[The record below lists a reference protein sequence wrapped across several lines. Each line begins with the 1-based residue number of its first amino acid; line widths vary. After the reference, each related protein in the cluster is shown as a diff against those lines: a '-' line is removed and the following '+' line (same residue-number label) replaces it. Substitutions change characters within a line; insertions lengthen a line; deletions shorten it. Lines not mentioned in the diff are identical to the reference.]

1 MKFSEIKNS
10 VYYCGLNDCERK
22 IFDEL
27 IPLEH
32 GTTYNSYLV
41 KGSEKVAIIDTMYP
55 KKTDIYL
62 KNLDE
67 NGIDHVDYII
77 ANHGEQDHS
86 GSIPAL
92 LEKYPNAVVI
102 TNAVCKNNI
111 IEMLHV
117 DESKIQVIKNN
128 DELSLGDKTL
138 RFMIAPGVHW
148 PDTMFTYI
156 VEDNL
161 LCTCDFLGAHFTF
174 KDGDIFAPD
183 NEELEHSAKR
193 YYAEIMMPFRTVC
206 KKYTKQVKELN
217 PEMILPSHGPI
228 YKNPK
233 FILDLYDD
241 WTSDEGKNLVLL
253 PYVSMYGSTEEMV
266 DYLIKKLNEKGIQTE
281 KFDIVT
287 GDLGD
292 LAMGLVDATTIILGS
307 SMVLAGPHPM
317 AANIAYLAN
326 VLRPKAKIA
335 SFVGSYGWGGN
346 LFGKLGEMLSGL
358 KLEVIEPLLVKGKP
372 SVTDFNKLDEMVNEI
387 YNKHKALNLF

>member
-111 IEMLHV
+111 VEMLHV

-241 WTSDEGKNLVLL
+241 WASDAGKNLVLL

-266 DYLIKKLNEKGIQTE
+266 DYLIKKFNEKGIQTE

-372 SVTDFNKLDEMVNEI
+372 SVTDFNKLDDMVNEI

>member
-102 TNAVCKNNI
+102 TNAVCKNNV

-241 WTSDEGKNLVLL
+241 WASDAGKNLVLL

-372 SVTDFNKLDEMVNEI
+372 SVTDFNKLDDMVNEI

>member
-1 MKFSEIKNS
+1 M
-10 VYYCGLNDCERK
+10 
-22 IFDEL
+22 
-27 IPLEH
+27 
-32 GTTYNSYLV
+32 
-41 KGSEKVAIIDTMYP
+41 
-55 KKTDIYL
+55 
-62 KNLDE
+62 
-67 NGIDHVDYII
+67 
-77 ANHGEQDHS
+77 
-86 GSIPAL
+86 
-92 LEKYPNAVVI
+92 
-102 TNAVCKNNI
+102 
-111 IEMLHV
+111 
-117 DESKIQVIKNN
+117 
-128 DELSLGDKTL
+128 
-138 RFMIAPGVHW
+138 
-148 PDTMFTYI
+148 
-156 VEDNL
+156 
-161 LCTCDFLGAHFTF
+161 
-174 KDGDIFAPD
+174 
-183 NEELEHSAKR
+183 
-193 YYAEIMMPFRTVC
+193 
-206 KKYTKQVKELN
+206 
-217 PEMILPSHGPI
+217 PSHGPI

-233 FILDLYDD
+233 FILDLYND
-241 WTSDEGKNLVLL
+241 WASDEGKNLVLL

-307 SMVLAGPHPM
+307 SMVLAAPHPM

>member
-1 MKFSEIKNS
+1 MKFQEIKNS

-41 KGSEKVAIIDTMYP
+41 KGSEKIALIDTMYP
-55 KKTDIYL
+55 KKTNLYL

-67 NGIDHVDYII
+67 NNITKIDYII

-92 LEKYPNAVVI
+92 LEKYPEAVVV

-117 DESKIQVIKNN
+117 DESKIRVVKND

-148 PDTMFTYI
+148 PDTMFTYL

-161 LCTCDFLGAHFTF
+161 LCTCDFLGAHYTF
-174 KDGDIFAPD
+174 KEDEIFAPD
-183 NEELEHSAKR
+183 SKELEHSAKR
-193 YYAEIMMPFRTVC
+193 YYAEIMMPFRGVC
-206 KKYTKQVKELN
+206 KKYTQQVKDLN
-217 PEMILPSHGPI
+217 PDMILPSHGPI

-233 FILDLYDD
+233 FILDLYAD
-241 WTSDEGKNLVLL
+241 WTADEGKNLVLL
-253 PYVSMYGSTEEMV
+253 PYVSMYGSTEEMI
-266 DYLIKKLNEKGIQTE
+266 DYLVEKLNAKGIKTE

-292 LAMGLVDATTIILGS
+292 LAMGLVDASAIILGS
-307 SMVLAGPHPM
+307 SMVLASPHPM
-317 AANIAYLAN
+317 AANVAYLAN
-326 VLRPKAKIA
+326 LLRPKAKIA

-346 LFGKLGEMLSGL
+346 LFGKLSEMLSGL
-358 KLEVIEPLLVKGKP
+358 KLDVIEPLLVKGKP
-372 SVTDFNKLDEMVNEI
+372 KKDDFKKLDEMVEI
-387 YNKHKALNLF
+387 IYTKFSSYHLV

>member
-1 MKFSEIKNS
+1 MKFQEIKNS

-41 KGSEKVAIIDTMYP
+41 KGSEKIALIDTMYP
-55 KKTDIYL
+55 KKTNLYL

-67 NGIDHVDYII
+67 NNITKIDYII

-92 LEKYPNAVVI
+92 LEKYPEAVVV

-117 DESKIQVIKNN
+117 DESKIRVVKND

-148 PDTMFTYI
+148 PDTMFTYL

-161 LCTCDFLGAHFTF
+161 LCTCDFLGAHYTF
-174 KDGDIFAPD
+174 KEDEIFAPD
-183 NEELEHSAKR
+183 SKELEHSAKR
-193 YYAEIMMPFRTVC
+193 YYTEIMMPFRGVC
-206 KKYTKQVKELN
+206 KKYTQQVKDLN
-217 PEMILPSHGPI
+217 PDMILPSHGPI

-233 FILDLYDD
+233 FILDLYAD
-241 WTSDEGKNLVLL
+241 WTADEGKNLVLL
-253 PYVSMYGSTEEMV
+253 PYVSMYGSTEEMI
-266 DYLIKKLNEKGIQTE
+266 DYLVEKLNAKGIKTE

-292 LAMGLVDATTIILGS
+292 LAMGLVDASAIILGS
-307 SMVLAGPHPM
+307 SMVLASPHPM
-317 AANIAYLAN
+317 AANVAYLAN
-326 VLRPKAKIA
+326 LLRPKAKIA

-346 LFGKLGEMLSGL
+346 LFGKLSEMLSGL
-358 KLEVIEPLLVKGKP
+358 KLDVIEPLLVKGKP
-372 SVTDFNKLDEMVNEI
+372 KKDDFKKLDEMVEI
-387 YNKHKALNLF
+387 IYTKFSSYHLV